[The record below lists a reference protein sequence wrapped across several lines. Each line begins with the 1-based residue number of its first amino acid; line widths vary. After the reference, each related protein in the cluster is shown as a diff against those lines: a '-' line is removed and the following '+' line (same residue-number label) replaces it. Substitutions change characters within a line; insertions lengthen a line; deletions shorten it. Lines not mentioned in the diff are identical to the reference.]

1 LSMPIVMLAVFVVA
15 LDRVTKEIAMRTLA
29 DRRGVLR
36 LVTVGRPLLP
46 HGSRR
51 ALFGI
56 WVVATACAVGAV
68 LCAPPLRDNAFI
80 SAGLAI
86 ALAGAAGNLIDR
98 FVRGAVVDFIAI
110 GRWPAFNIAD
120 VAIVGGAAA
129 VGTALMPPAFAGW

>member
-1 LSMPIVMLAVFVVA
+1 MPIVMLAIVVIA
-15 LDRVTKEIAMRTLA
+15 LDRVTKEVAVRTLA
-29 DRRGVLR
+29 ERRGVLR

-46 HGSRR
+46 QGSLRM
-51 ALFGI
+51 LFVI
-56 WVVATACAVGAV
+56 WVVAAACAVAAL

-80 SAGLAI
+80 SAGSVI

-110 GRWPAFNIAD
+110 GRWPAFNVAD

-129 VGTALMPPAFAGW
+129 VGAALLSPVFAGR